1 MVLSYFVAQGL
12 QNRYGLETRAKLLDR
27 SVALSRELARLETV
41 RSELERE
48 TQRLAAEPPDPD
60 LLDEHARRVLGFV
73 HPADR
78 RLVLPVE

>member
-1 MVLSYFVAQGL
+1 MALGYFVAQGL
-12 QNRYGLETRAKLLDR
+12 QNRYGLETRARLSER

-41 RSELERE
+41 RSALERE
-48 TQRLAAEPPDPD
+48 TQMLAAEPPDLD

-78 RLVLPVE
+78 RIVIRAE